1 MLRCFERISMRN
13 FQKFKII
20 GMEILK
26 VAKSVSDE
34 LKNYFWQN
42 NKISTHEKN
51 IKDYRFIYSFI
62 L

>member
-1 MLRCFERISMRN
+1 MRN